1 MKDAEIIIH
10 TDGGARGNPGPAACA
25 FVAEVG
31 DKIIEKRSR
40 YLGVATNNYA
50 EYQGL
55 ILAMQWLPAKS
66 QIFFYL
72 DSELVVKQ
80 LTGLYKVKNQNL
92 KKLNDEIMGIV
103 KEKQLTVV
111 FKNIPREKNTIADA
125 LVNKELDE
133 NPNN

>member
-111 FKNIPREKNTIADA
+111 FKSIPREKNTIADA